1 LVTAFALI
9 YSHKKNAKE
18 FMTKILI
25 IAGEVS
31 GDHHGAALAK
41 ELKKINS
48 DISFFGIGGDEL
60 KKEGMDILFHAEE
73 MAFLGVGEVIRHLP
87 FIWKVKNKLIDRT
100 KNDKPDCAVLIDY
113 PGFNIRMAK
122 TLKSIGIPILYYI
135 SPQLWAWGQRR
146 VDKIRKY
153 VDKMIVLFPF
163 EKEFYEK
170 KGIDVEYVGHPL
182 VDKHAVYVPHQIKRL
197 NPENITLGILPG
209 SRQQEVK
216 ALLPRMIETA
226 RQLYKEKRINKAEI
240 VKVNHLNTSYYSRQ
254 LNENDDFISVVE
266 TELYKRLPEYDA
278 VIVASGTATLET
290 GYYGVPMLIVYQV
303 NQLTYWLGRMLI
315 KVPFIGLVNIVAEK
329 QVALELIQDD
339 FTVEKAVE
347 HLTTMLQPD
356 NNLEI
361 RQTMQVIRKK
371 LGEPGASKRAAE
383 VIFKFLT
390 NSN

>member
-1 LVTAFALI
+1 MA
-9 YSHKKNAKE
+9 
-18 FMTKILI
+18 KILI

-31 GDHHGAALAK
+31 GDHHGAALVK
-41 ELKKINS
+41 ELKKLKS

-60 KKEGMDILFHAEE
+60 KKEGMDVLFHVED

-87 FIWKVKNKLIDRT
+87 FIWKVKNTLMDRA
-100 KNDKPDCAVLIDY
+100 KSEQPDCAVLIDY
-113 PGFNIRMAK
+113 PGFNIRMAQN
-122 TLKSIGIPILYYI
+122 LKSLGIPVLYYI

-163 EKEFYEK
+163 EKKFYEQH
-170 KGIDVEYVGHPL
+170 GIEVEYVGHPL
-182 VDKHAVYVPHQIKRL
+182 VDKHAIHLPDQIKEI
-197 NPENITLGILPG
+197 NPKNITLGILPG
-209 SRQQEVK
+209 SRLQEVK
-216 ALLPRMIETA
+216 SLLPRMIKAA
-226 RQLYKEKRINKAEI
+226 RQLYQAQKIHKAEI
-240 VKVNHLNTSYYSRQ
+240 VKVNHLKIDHYSS
-254 LNENDDFISVVE
+254 LLDEKDDFISIAE

-303 NQLTYWLGRMLI
+303 NPLTYWLGRMFI

-339 FTVEKAVE
+339 FTLARATN
-347 HLTTMLQPD
+347 HLATMLEPT

-361 RQTMQVIRKK
+361 RETMQIIRKK

-383 VIFKFLT
+383 VVNNYL
-390 NSN
+390 NR